1 MGIEAGALLPLAVVV
16 VAMNFDKPKSFVQG
30 FQCQSPNQA
39 GKGFLLGWCSG
50 VLWKPEL
57 IETTNVA
64 DTNGISV
71 VAFAMGSYL
80 VLWATYFN
88 CAIKVYHI
96 VVANVFEAVLPVPA
110 ANIACLNVAVFACS
124 GAMDDNVIKES
135 HGKNV
140 CLGFA

>member
-30 FQCQSPNQA
+30 GQCQSPNEA
-39 GKGFLLGWCSG
+39 GKGLLLGWCSG
-50 VLWKPEL
+50 VLWEPKL
-57 IETTNVA
+57 IEATNVA
-64 DTNGISV
+64 DTNGIFV

-80 VLWATYFN
+80 VLWATDFN
-88 CAIKVYHI
+88 CSIKVYHV
-96 VVANVFEAVLPVPA
+96 VVANIFKAILLVPA
-110 ANIACLNVAVFACS
+110 ANIAGLDVFVLARS
-124 GAMDDNVIKES
+124 GTMDDDVIKES